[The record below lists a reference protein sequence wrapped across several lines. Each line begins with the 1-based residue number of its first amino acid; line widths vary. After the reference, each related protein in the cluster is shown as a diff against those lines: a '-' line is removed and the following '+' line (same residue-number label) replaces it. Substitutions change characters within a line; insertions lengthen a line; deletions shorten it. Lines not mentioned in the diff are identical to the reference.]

1 MKGTSNDRKK
11 FQVFQIGIL
20 QVTLIAV
27 MLLPL
32 IDSNYHLVVAQ
43 ISSTGMDN
51 TNSSVFSQPEQH
63 IGGKPSLDSN
73 NFSLEGTITSG
84 AGGSQDQKGG
94 IGSNQSESSLTRS
107 NTSQDI
113 IGGGEWRIDVVNEN
127 VENFKSNMTMSRSDG
142 TEMHDHQVEFKSDDP
157 EIMLLPNNS
166 AVISP
171 SPGTVEIAALD
182 PGSGSD
188 KNVTSISQT
197 DDSIM
202 FSGVADITTNGVIE
216 WRGVPMSISIFNG
229 SAINMKLDANI
240 TNNHFSD
247 EPISG
252 LVKSIKPINVVQ
264 NGTGP

>member
-1 MKGTSNDRKK
+1 MKGTSYDRKR
-11 FQVFQIGIL
+11 FQVFKIGIL
-20 QVTLIAV
+20 QATLIAV
-27 MLLPL
+27 MLPL

-43 ISSTGMDN
+43 TNNTGMEN
-51 TNSSVFSQPEQH
+51 TNPSIFSQPEQL
-63 IGGKPSLDSN
+63 ISGKPSLDSN

-84 AGGSQDQKGG
+84 AGGSLVQT
-94 IGSNQSESSLTRS
+94 E
-107 NTSQDI
+107 DI
-113 IGGGEWRIDVVNEN
+113 IRGGEWRIDVVNEN

-142 TEMHDHQVEFKSDDP
+142 TEMHDHQIEFKSDDP

-182 PGSGSD
+182 PGSESD

-202 FSGVADITTNGVIE
+202 FSGVADIITNGVTE
-216 WRGVPMSISIFNG
+216 WRGVPTSVSIINS

-247 EPISG
+247 EHISG

>member
-11 FQVFQIGIL
+11 FQIFKIGIL
-20 QVTLIAV
+20 QATLIAV
-27 MLLPL
+27 MLPL
-32 IDSNYHLVVAQ
+32 IESNYHLVIGQ
-43 ISSTGMDN
+43 TNNTGMDN
-51 TNSSVFSQPEQH
+51 TNSSLFSQPDQL

-84 AGGSQDQKGG
+84 AGGSPDQKGG
-94 IGSNQSESSLTRS
+94 IGSNQSESSPTRS
-107 NTSQDI
+107 NTSHDI
-113 IGGGEWRIDVVNEN
+113 INGGGWRIDVVNEN

-142 TEMHDHQVEFKSDDP
+142 TEMHDHQIEFKSDDP
-157 EIMLLPNNS
+157 EIRLFPNNS

-202 FSGVADITTNGVIE
+202 FSGVADIITNGVIE
-216 WRGVPMSISIFNG
+216 WRGVPTSVSIING

-252 LVKSIKPINVVQ
+252 LVKSINPINVVQ
-264 NGTGP
+264 NGTGT

>member
-11 FQVFQIGIL
+11 FQIFKIGIL
-20 QVTLIAV
+20 QATLIAV
-27 MLLPL
+27 MLPL

-43 ISSTGMDN
+43 TNNTGMDN
-51 TNSSVFSQPEQH
+51 TNSSLFSQPDQL

-84 AGGSQDQKGG
+84 AGGSPDQKGG
-94 IGSNQSESSLTRS
+94 IGSNQSESSPTRS
-107 NTSQDI
+107 NTSHDI
-113 IGGGEWRIDVVNEN
+113 INGGGWRIDVVNEN

-142 TEMHDHQVEFKSDDP
+142 TEMHDHQIEFKSDDP
-157 EIMLLPNNS
+157 EIRLFPNNS

-202 FSGVADITTNGVIE
+202 FSGVADIITNGVIE
-216 WRGVPMSISIFNG
+216 WRGVPTSVSIING

>member
-1 MKGTSNDRKK
+1 MKGTSYDRKR
-11 FQVFQIGIL
+11 FQVFKIGIL
-20 QVTLIAV
+20 QATLIAV
-27 MLLPL
+27 MLPL

-43 ISSTGMDN
+43 TNNSGMEN
-51 TNSSVFSQPEQH
+51 TNSSIFSQPEQL
-63 IGGKPSLDSN
+63 ISGKPSLDSN

-84 AGGSQDQKGG
+84 TGGSPVQK
-94 IGSNQSESSLTRS
+94 E
-107 NTSQDI
+107 DI
-113 IGGGEWRIDVVNEN
+113 IRGGEWRIDVVNEN

-142 TEMHDHQVEFKSDDP
+142 TEMHDHQIEFKSDDP

-182 PGSGSD
+182 PGSESD

-202 FSGVADITTNGVIE
+202 FSGVADIITNGVIE
-216 WRGVPMSISIFNG
+216 WRGVPTSVSIING
-229 SAINMKLDANI
+229 NAINMKLDANI

-247 EPISG
+247 EHISG

>member
-1 MKGTSNDRKK
+1 MKGTSNNRKR
-11 FQVFQIGIL
+11 FRVFKIGLL
-20 QVTLIAV
+20 QATLIAI
-27 MLLPL
+27 MLPL
-32 IDSNYHLVVAQ
+32 IDSNYHLVIAQ
-43 ISSTGMDN
+43 TNNTGMDN
-51 TNSSVFSQPEQH
+51 TNSSLLSQPE
-63 IGGKPSLDSN
+63 DSN

-84 AGGSQDQKGG
+84 AGGSSVQKGG
-94 IGSNQSESSLTRS
+94 IASNQSESSLTRS

-113 IGGGEWRIDVVNEN
+113 IRGGEWRIDVVNEN
-127 VENFKSNMTMSRSDG
+127 VEYFNSNMTMSRSDG
-142 TEMHDHQVEFKSDDP
+142 TDMHDHQIEFKSDDP
-157 EIMLLPNNS
+157 EIMLLSNNS

-188 KNVTSISQT
+188 KNVTTLSKT

-202 FSGVADITTNGVIE
+202 FSGVADIITNGVIE
-216 WRGVPMSISIFNG
+216 WKGVPTSVSIFNS
-229 SAINMKLDANI
+229 SAINMELDANI

-252 LVKSIKPINVVQ
+252 LVKSIKPINVIQ

>member
-11 FQVFQIGIL
+11 FQIFKIGIL
-20 QVTLIAV
+20 QATLIAV
-27 MLLPL
+27 MLPL

-43 ISSTGMDN
+43 TNNTGMDN
-51 TNSSVFSQPEQH
+51 TSSTLFSQPDQL

-84 AGGSQDQKGG
+84 AGGSPDQKGG
-94 IGSNQSESSLTRS
+94 IGSNQSESSPTRS
-107 NTSQDI
+107 NTSHDI
-113 IGGGEWRIDVVNEN
+113 INGGGWRIDIVNEN

-142 TEMHDHQVEFKSDDP
+142 TEMHDHQIEFKSDDP
-157 EIMLLPNNS
+157 EIRLFPNNS

-202 FSGVADITTNGVIE
+202 FSGVADIITNGVIE
-216 WRGVPMSISIFNG
+216 WRGVPTSVSIING

-240 TNNHFSD
+240 TNNHFSE

>member
-1 MKGTSNDRKK
+1 MKGTSNNRKR
-11 FQVFQIGIL
+11 FQVFETGIL
-20 QVTLIAV
+20 QATLIAV
-27 MLLPL
+27 MLPL
-32 IDSNYHLVVAQ
+32 IDSNYHLVIAQ
-43 ISSTGMDN
+43 INNTGMDN
-51 TNSSVFSQPEQH
+51 TNSSLFSQPKQV
-63 IGGKPSLDSN
+63 IGSEPSLDSN

-84 AGGSQDQKGG
+84 ADGSSVQK
-94 IGSNQSESSLTRS
+94 GSNQSESSLTSS
-107 NTSQDI
+107 NTPQDI
-113 IGGGEWRIDVVNEN
+113 IRGGEWRIDIVNEN
-127 VENFKSNMTMSRSDG
+127 VEYFKSNMTMSRSDG
-142 TEMHDHQVEFKSDDP
+142 TDMHDHQIEFKSDDP

-166 AVISP
+166 AVISS

-197 DDSIM
+197 DDSII
-202 FSGVADITTNGVIE
+202 FSGIADIITNGVIE
-216 WRGVPMSISIFNG
+216 WRGVPTSVSIFNG

-252 LVKSIKPINVVQ
+252 LVKSIKPINVIQ

>member
-1 MKGTSNDRKK
+1 MKGTSYDRKR
-11 FQVFQIGIL
+11 FRVFKIGIL
-20 QVTLIAV
+20 QATLIAV
-27 MLLPL
+27 MLPL

-43 ISSTGMDN
+43 TNDTGMEN
-51 TNSSVFSQPEQH
+51 TNSSIFSQPEQL
-63 IGGKPSLDSN
+63 ISGKPSLDSN

-84 AGGSQDQKGG
+84 AGGSLVQT
-94 IGSNQSESSLTRS
+94 E
-107 NTSQDI
+107 DI
-113 IGGGEWRIDVVNEN
+113 IRGGEWRIDVVNEN

-142 TEMHDHQVEFKSDDP
+142 TEMHDHQIEFKSDDP

-182 PGSGSD
+182 PGSESD

-202 FSGVADITTNGVIE
+202 FSGVADIITNGVIE
-216 WRGVPMSISIFNG
+216 WRGVPTSVSIING
-229 SAINMKLDANI
+229 SAINMKFDANI

-247 EPISG
+247 EHISG